1 MFRQFL
7 RSYTTFKVL
16 SDSMPIMVTDSAWN
30 KIGHILNNQPDKWG
44 FMFSAEGG
52 GCSGFNYS
60 FNTIDKNEYSKIY
73 ESNSSNSNIKP
84 SIIVNDLTQKN
95 VKIMIE
101 PYSEMFLL
109 GTTIDYIK
117 EDYANN
123 VFESKFVFKPNRDL
137 ATTCGCGV
145 SFNPK

>member
-1 MFRQFL
+1 M
-7 RSYTTFKVL
+7 
-16 SDSMPIMVTDSAWN
+16 N
-30 KIGHILNNQPDKWG
+30 KIKVTTNAWKKITDILKKSNNNIGFIYSASSGGCNGFNFELNLLNKENHKQIINNKFYTVLNNKD
-44 FMFSAEGG
+44 
-52 GCSGFNYS
+52 
-60 FNTIDKNEYSKIY
+60 TKIY
-73 ESNSSNSNIKP
+73 VDP
-84 SIIVNDLTQKN
+84 L
-95 VKIMIE
+95 
-101 PYSEMFLL
+101 SELYLL